1 MRLLIITFIVVVS
14 FSSKGFS
21 QNFHF
26 KNFQVENGLPSSQI
40 YDIKQDSKGNIWLAS
55 DLGLTQYNSYTF
67 TSYSEKDGLSDNAI
81 VKLFVDHNNWVWCL
95 GANRSITIFRN
106 DSIIPY
112 TQANALIDSVGYD
125 FIRGIYVDQDSKLY
139 LSISQPCYEKAYAL
153 AMDSKGNIERIKYN
167 EGFYYDPIK
176 TDFFGGNS
184 CPGTPSILQTQN
196 KKHVFHPTHGSI
208 LSVAYNNNKG
218 YIITDKKVM
227 DFGNIK
233 AHYFSSTPTG
243 SSLIDSRGNLWVST
257 YSGILFFKKSSMVYQ
272 PIELLK
278 NRTITSVMEDQDG
291 SIWIG
296 TQSKGVY
303 FIKNTQAL
311 VFDNLFGIEEP
322 NITSIGGGKSVYFS
336 DSRNNQ
342 YQFDGNSVNKM
353 GTATSAI
360 QDIIIYNWSPLFI
373 ENQRRG
379 DTHYS
384 FFKNGLCITEG
395 NNKTIWVGKINGFAA
410 YKNKIEVFNSAS
422 LKFKYRV
429 NSIYI
434 DSNQNIWL
442 GTLSGLFK
450 FNGKTID
457 LIEATKGFRIDKIDF
472 WKGKI
477 VFSSRGEGVGI
488 INENDITFYNQENGL
503 ISNFTNDLQVYGD
516 EIWVA
521 TNGGISQIKNDVI
534 RSITKAD
541 GIPTSEINNIFINDY
556 GIYIGSRKGFIVLD
570 KSYLER
576 PSRTLGTEIIS
587 VFQGNS
593 NIEKSRWSKLLLPF
607 EQNGL
612 KIELLAREFRLSDPI
627 QYRYRISND
636 SSWSY
641 SSTNIIQYGSL
652 PTGNWVFQC
661 AAQNELGEWGTTN
674 STLSFEV
681 EKPYYLKWWFWLCIV
696 ILIGGVFW
704 AISQYRYSLARK
716 DELTQNELNQLK
728 IKALSSQMNPHF
740 IFNSLNSIQNF
751 IVDNDVRMSNK
762 YLTKFARLM
771 RLILNNS
778 NETFVPLKDVLATLK
793 LYMELEQLR
802 FNNKFDYTINT
813 GPGLEIDSTKVPS
826 MLLQPFVENAI
837 LHGILPLEGNGIVT
851 INMHRLA
858 DQSIQVSI
866 QDNGVGREFHK
877 NKLGKKHKSHGLR
890 ITQERLKVFESLLG
904 NKFNLIIRDLKDEE
918 GKPKGT
924 EIELLL
930 PCR

>member
-1 MRLLIITFIVVVS
+1 MKFSIVIFIALIVISIQGVA
-14 FSSKGFS
+14 

-55 DLGLTQYNSYTF
+55 DLGLTKYNSYTF
-67 TSYSEKDGLSDNAI
+67 SSYTEKDGLSDNSI
-81 VKLFVDHNNWVWCL
+81 VKLFIDNKDWVWCL
-95 GANRSITIFRN
+95 GANRSITIYKN

-112 TQANALIDSVGYD
+112 QKAQALVDSVGYD
-125 FIRGIYVDQDSKLY
+125 FIRGLYVDENAKLY
-139 LSISQPCYEKAYAL
+139 LSISQPCFEKAYVL
-153 AMDSKGNIERIKYN
+153 SMDTKGKIEREQYK
-167 EGFYYDPIK
+167 EGFYFDPNK
-176 TDFFGGNS
+176 QDFFGGNS
-184 CPGTPSILQTQN
+184 CPGSPSILQT
-196 KKHVFHPTHGSI
+196 KEKELVFHPTHGSI
-208 LSVAYNNNKG
+208 LSVAYNGDKG

-227 DFGNIK
+227 DFENIN

-243 SSLIDSRGNLWVST
+243 SSLIDSRENLWIST
-257 YSGILFFKKSSMVYQ
+257 YSGLLFFKKSTMKYN
-272 PIELLK
+272 PILLLK
-278 NRTITSVMEDQDG
+278 DRTITSVMEDIDG

-296 TQSKGVY
+296 TQSKGIY
-303 FIKNTQAL
+303 YLKNTQAL

-322 NITSIGGGKSVYFS
+322 NITSMCGEMSVYFS

-353 GTATSAI
+353 GTGTSAN
-360 QDIIIYNWSPLFI
+360 QDVIIYNGAPLFL

-379 DTHYS
+379 DSKFS
-384 FFKNGLCITEG
+384 FFKNGLCLAEG
-395 NNKTIWVGKINGFAA
+395 DNKTIWVGKINGFAA
-410 YKNKIEVFNSAS
+410 YQNKVEVFNSS
-422 LKFKYRV
+422 TLKFKYRV

-434 DSNQNIWL
+434 DSDQNKWL

-450 FNGKTID
+450 YNGTTIE
-457 LIEATKGFRIDKIDF
+457 LIERTKGYRIDKIDF
-472 WKGKI
+472 CKGNI
-477 VFSSRGEGVGI
+477 VFASRGEGVGVI
-488 INENDITFYNQENGL
+488 KNNELEFYNEERGL
-503 ISNFTNDLQVYGD
+503 VSNFTNDLQVFND

-521 TNGGISQIKNDVI
+521 TNAGISQIKGDQI
-534 RSITKAD
+534 KSITKAD
-541 GIPTSEINNIFINDY
+541 GIPTSEINNLFVNEY
-556 GIYIGSRKGFIVLD
+556 GIYIGSRKGFVALD
-570 KSYLER
+570 KTYLAKT
-576 PSRTLGTEIIS
+576 SRKLKTEIKS

-593 NIEKSRWSKLLLPF
+593 RIEKSRWGNLSLPF

-612 KIELLAREFRLSDPI
+612 KIELLAREFRLNKPI

-636 SSWSY
+636 SSWTY
-641 SSTNIIQYGSL
+641 SSSRIIQYGSL
-652 PTGNWVFQC
+652 PTGNWIFQC
-661 AAQNELGEWGTTN
+661 AAQNEIGDWGPTN

-681 EKPYYLKWWFWLCIV
+681 EKPYYLTWWFWIAIMGLMGA
-696 ILIGGVFW
+696 LFW
-704 AISQYRYSLARK
+704 AITQYRYSLARK
-716 DELTQNELNQLK
+716 NELTQNELNQLK

-778 NETFVPLKDVLATLK
+778 NETFVPLKDVLATLE

-802 FNNKFDYTINT
+802 FNNKFEYAINT
-813 GPGLEIDSTKVPS
+813 GPGLKIDSTKVPS

-837 LHGILPLEGNGIVT
+837 LHGILPMENNGKVT
-851 INMHRLA
+851 IDMHRLA

-866 QDNGVGREFHK
+866 RDNGVGREFHT